1 MPLSFTPP
9 LPSKDIQLLLPIVV
23 TNAITVP
30 CTITVT
36 TASLLLM
43 LSACEPLAADGELL
57 EPALGFVDQFVKHP
71 ETASALLH
79 RNLY

>member
-1 MPLSFTPP
+1 MPLPYH
-9 LPSKDIQLLLPIVV
+9 
-23 TNAITVP
+23 VP
-30 CTITVT
+30 VT

-57 EPALGFVDQFVKHP
+57 EPALGFVDHFVKHP

>member
-1 MPLSFTPP
+1 
-9 LPSKDIQLLLPIVV
+9 
-23 TNAITVP
+23 
-30 CTITVT
+30 
-36 TASLLLM
+36 M